1 MTMEE
6 LLADREANG
15 EKNGESRGQELI
27 LKLVSLMMQD
37 GLASEL
43 PKLVEDAE
51 YCEAML
57 KKYQLK

>member
-15 EKNGESRGQELI
+15 EARGQELI

-43 PKLVEDAE
+43 PKLTEDSE
-51 YCEAML
+51 YCETML

>member
-6 LLADREANG
+6 LLADWESNG
-15 EKNGESRGQELI
+15 EKNGEARGQELI

-37 GLASEL
+37 GLTSEL
-43 PKLVEDAE
+43 PKLAEDAE

-57 KKYQLK
+57 KKYHLK